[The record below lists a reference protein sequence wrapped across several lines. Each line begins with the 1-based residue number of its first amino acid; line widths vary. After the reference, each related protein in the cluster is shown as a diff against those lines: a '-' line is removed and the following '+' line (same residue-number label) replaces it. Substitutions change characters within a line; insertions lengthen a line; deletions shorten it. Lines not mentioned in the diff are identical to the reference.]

1 MRILV
6 LQAIDST
13 KKSKRFSSQSSLQ
26 AFKKYMWICKER
38 KGHPIEENQPHVSSY
53 FKTNLFKK

>member
-1 MRILV
+1 MSVLILE
-6 LQAIDST
+6 AIDST
-13 KKSKRFSSQSSLQ
+13 YKSKKFSSQFSLQ
-26 AFKKYMWICKER
+26 AFKRYICICKER